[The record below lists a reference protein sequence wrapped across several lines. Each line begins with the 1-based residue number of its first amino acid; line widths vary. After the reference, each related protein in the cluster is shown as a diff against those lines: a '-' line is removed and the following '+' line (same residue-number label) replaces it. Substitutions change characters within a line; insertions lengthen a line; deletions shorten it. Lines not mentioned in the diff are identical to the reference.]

1 MKKEP
6 KIRAYE
12 IIYLEQARGSLGL
25 MLDFAVYDLGFE
37 LTEFYD
43 LFLRSEIS
51 RRFEH
56 GDCSIVAGRS
66 GYEIAYEVLF
76 SLDIPYKMVEPKYT
90 ANRSVEYWT
99 GWALAYYQWY
109 TAMSFSH
116 INKYIP
122 IEKIAGLYN
131 PYHEM
136 DIMQFV
142 DCMNELYLGA
152 KTDTNLKIRRQRA
165 RLSQN
170 QLGELAGS

>member
-1 MKKEP
+1 MIP
-6 KIRAYE
+6 GYDSL
-12 IIYLEQARGSLGL
+12 YLEKAQAALGL
-25 MLDFAVYDLGFE
+25 MLDFAVYDLGFG

-76 SLDIPYKMVEPKYT
+76 SLDIPFKMVEPKYT

-109 TAMSFSH
+109 RATSFAH
-116 INKYIP
+116 INKYIS
-122 IEKIAGLYN
+122 IEKIAELYN

-136 DIMQFV
+136 DIMHFV
-142 DCMNELYLGA
+142 DHMDELCNA
-152 KTDTNLKIRRQRA
+152 DKN
-165 RLSQN
+165 N
-170 QLGELAGS
+170 C